1 MKQIL
6 FFLFF
11 ITASLLV
18 NAQPDAAACA
28 GFKKGNFAYRN
39 ESPDIIYIKRTA
51 TRQEEANKTKGIVT
65 KFKIKWLD
73 DCSYEIK
80 QVWSNSKKLRKQ
92 NGTTTKVIITSTTT
106 DSYQYTCAC
115 KNEADRKKHSGT
127 VVKFVHGPL

>member
-1 MKQIL
+1 MKQIVFLL
-6 FFLFF
+6 FL
-11 ITASLLV
+11 ITISLLA
-18 NAQPDAAACA
+18 NAQQDPAACA
-28 GFKKGNFAYRN
+28 GFRKGNFAYRN

-51 TRQEEANKTKGIVT
+51 TRQEETNKTKGIIT

-92 NGTTTKVIITSTTT
+92 NGAITKVLITSTTK

-115 KNEADRKKHSGT
+115 KNEEDRKKHSGT
-127 VVKFVHGPL
+127 VVRFVHGPL